1 MVTHAPFPIVALSVP
16 PVSRAILILQTAFG
30 YTIKAGVGRCPAT
43 NPAASEPFIVRRER
57 IPELLDG
64 DLGTPD
70 EVVSSLV
77 DLRHINDWFGGTRAT
92 AALLRQVAAASGRR
106 KLSLLEVGAGAG
118 DLPRK
123 AQQLLAREGIELS
136 VTLLDRA
143 WSHLPGNGV
152 ASVAGDA
159 LQLPFCD
166 DAFDVVSCS
175 LFAHHFQPD
184 ALQAFARESLRVS
197 RRALLINDLIRSR
210 LHLWLVY
217 AGLPLFRS
225 RITWH
230 DAPASVRNAY
240 TVEEVRQILQ
250 GLPAQRI
257 TISRHNLYRMGV
269 LVWKKQSAVS

>member
-1 MVTHAPFPIVALSVP
+1 MAIWERRTRSYPRWWIFVTSTTGSAARERPQPCCGKWLP
-16 PVSRAILILQTAFG
+16 PADAASCRCWRWAQAQATCRARRSSCSRA
-30 YTIKAGVGRCPAT
+30 
-43 NPAASEPFIVRRER
+43 
-57 IPELLDG
+57 
-64 DLGTPD
+64 
-70 EVVSSLV
+70 
-77 DLRHINDWFGGTRAT
+77 
-92 AALLRQVAAASGRR
+92 
-106 KLSLLEVGAGAG
+106 
-118 DLPRK
+118 
-123 AQQLLAREGIELS
+123 EGIELS